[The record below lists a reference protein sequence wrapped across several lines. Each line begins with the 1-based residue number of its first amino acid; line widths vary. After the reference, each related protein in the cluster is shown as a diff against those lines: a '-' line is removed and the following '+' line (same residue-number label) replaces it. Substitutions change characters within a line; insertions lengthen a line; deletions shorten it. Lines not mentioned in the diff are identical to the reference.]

1 MDREG
6 LAREGRRRQA
16 LEALEFERARGTALQ
31 ERLEMFV
38 TEIDGPAVDEA
49 IFAGMS
55 ADEAA
60 VVRAELQASEPV
72 PIEQDEDEEGESP
85 EGQPVEEGVA
95 REPDDVLHAAEI
107 ERLQREINLSR
118 ERQRAFERYLV
129 LLEGD
134 R

>member
-1 MDREG
+1 
-6 LAREGRRRQA
+6 
-16 LEALEFERARGTALQ
+16 
-31 ERLEMFV
+31 MFV

-49 IFAGMS
+49 IFAGMG
-55 ADEAA
+55 AGEAA
-60 VVRAELQASEPV
+60 VVRAELQPFEPV
-72 PIEQDEDEEGESP
+72 PIELDEDEEGESP
-85 EGQPVEEGVA
+85 EDEIA

-129 LLEGD
+129 LLDGE